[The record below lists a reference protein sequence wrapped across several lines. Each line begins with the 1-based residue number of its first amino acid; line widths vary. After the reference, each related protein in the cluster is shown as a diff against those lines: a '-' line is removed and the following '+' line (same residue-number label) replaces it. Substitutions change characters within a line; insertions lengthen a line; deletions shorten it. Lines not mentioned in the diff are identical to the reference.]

1 MSDELM
7 GYRGR
12 TRDLLSAA
20 GLRVG
25 DLVKVVKGEDLFE
38 GTLMPR
44 YELADDRHIVVKL
57 ESGYNV
63 GVEIAP
69 EIAVERVGAGAKPT
83 FLPTSPPPVQ
93 ADLPDV
99 VIISTGG
106 TIASRIDYQTG
117 GVRPALSASDL
128 FSCVPELADIANV
141 HTEIL
146 FSLLSEN
153 VHVPHWVKL
162 AERISA
168 HVASGARG
176 VVISHGTDT
185 MAYTAAA
192 LSFALHDLPVP
203 VILVGSQRSSDRP
216 SSDAVLNL
224 VNAVRAASQ
233 VDVAEVM
240 IGMHATVADTET
252 VLHRGTKV
260 RKCHTSRRDAFRSV
274 NATPIARVSPDG
286 ITVLTRDYTR
296 RDPARRLV
304 LKPTFE
310 ERVALLKF
318 HPGLH
323 AGLVDFFVDHEYR
336 GIVLEGT
343 GLGHVGEYLF
353 PDVQRAVDAGL
364 VVCMTSQ
371 CLWGRVNMNVYQ
383 TGRHLQ
389 RMGVLPLGD
398 MLPETALVKLM
409 WSLGQT
415 SEPRAVR
422 RLMVVNVAREV
433 TSRTAYEEGG
443 DWPSTMNASG

>member
-1 MSDELM
+1 M

-12 TRDLLSAA
+12 TRDLLSTA

-25 DLVKVVKGEDLFE
+25 DVVRVVKGESIFE

-44 YELADDRHIVVKL
+44 YELADERHIVVKL

-63 GVEIAP
+63 GVEVTP
-69 EIAVERVGAGAKPT
+69 QIAVERIGEGSKPT
-83 FLPTSPPPVQ
+83 FLPASPPPAQ
-93 ADLPDV
+93 AGLPNV

-117 GVRPALSASDL
+117 GVHPALSASDL
-128 FSCVPELADIANV
+128 LNCIPELADIANV

-146 FSLLSEN
+146 YSLLSEN
-153 VHVPHWVKL
+153 IQVPHWVKL
-162 AERISA
+162 AERVSA
-168 HVASGARG
+168 HISSGTQG

-224 VNAVRAASQ
+224 VNAVRAASH

-240 IGMHATVADTET
+240 IMMHETVADTET

-260 RKCHTSRRDAFRSV
+260 RKCHTSRRDAFRSI
-274 NATPIARVSPDG
+274 NATPVARVSSNV
-286 ITVLTRDYTR
+286 ITVLTQDYTR
-296 RDPARRLV
+296 RDPTRSLT
-304 LKPTFE
+304 LKPKFE
-310 ERVALLKF
+310 ERVALLKS
-318 HPGLH
+318 HPGLN
-323 AGLVDFFVDHEYR
+323 AGLIDFFVDHGYR

-353 PDVQRAVDAGL
+353 PSVQRAVDAGL
-364 VVCMTSQ
+364 LVCMTSQ
-371 CLWGRVNMNVYQ
+371 CLWGRVNMSVYQ

-409 WSLGQT
+409 WCLGQT
-415 SEPRAVR
+415 NEPPAAR
-422 RLMVVNVAREV
+422 RLMMTNVAREI
-433 TSRTAYEEGG
+433 TGRTAFEEGG